1 MNISN
6 YADLLTAARQQP
18 EPQRLLFVFTQP
30 ELPEGYTAAQNK
42 GFEDGTGG
50 VLTPQMCT
58 DKALDELG
66 DFADLVEESRHMG
79 QDWKIVFV
87 ACLAGHAGG
96 GCRVPKKR
104 RTSKRWSIPSR
115 MARSQTTWPT
125 TATAIWFSFPEQARG
140 IAPLFGS
147 AVAQRRAP
155 NAVRRA
161 WVQVP

>member
-18 EPQRLLFVFTQP
+18 EPQRLFFVFTQP
-30 ELPEGYTAAQNK
+30 ELPEGYAAAQNK
-42 GFEDGTGG
+42 GFQDGTGG

-96 GCRVPKKR
+96 DAEFR
-104 RTSKRWSIPSR
+104 RSAAPQNDGQFHPEWRDLKLPGLRPRRRSGSVFLSR
-115 MARSQTTWPT
+115 RGGSRRSLVQ
-125 TATAIWFSFPEQARG
+125 
-140 IAPLFGS
+140 PL
-147 AVAQRRAP
+147 P
-155 NAVRRA
+155 NDALRM
-161 WVQVP
+161 P